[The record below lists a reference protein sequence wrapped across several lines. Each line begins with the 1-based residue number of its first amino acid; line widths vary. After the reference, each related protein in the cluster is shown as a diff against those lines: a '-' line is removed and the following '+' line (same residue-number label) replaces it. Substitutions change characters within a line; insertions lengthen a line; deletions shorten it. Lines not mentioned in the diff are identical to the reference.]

1 MKMKIK
7 TNNVKRNAEA
17 VAKNVKRSIKT
28 KQTDQTAGDEATGMR
43 ATLRGSVGE
52 FKAKLLGYDEGRNEI
67 ELRLNDIDELM
78 RWAREDLKVDGLDS
92 SRVGKAVILTLS
104 EGYNEVGKI
113 EDIDMYRD
121 RVTVKLLPRE
131 DGDQVKEMLSKRVEK
146 QKRYQGSEGERA
158 YATLKVF
165 SSMVKGNPES
175 ITVTKRDVLPLMD
188 LDLVE
193 LSLLS
198 EEAEQIRAELGAG
211 YEVQIQER
219 VPDIEI
225 LMTAVM
231 TGVAI
236 KCIEGADG
244 SVEIGIREAPRFST
258 YVKNV
263 ARNLKRSVRDATNI
277 DLGKTTTISPTFVS
291 IKDDTPRH
299 REFIRL
305 ARELEDISVER
316 RRRNT
321 LQLYTRGRG
330 SRSSK
335 QLQRSIRGED
345 GWLEKEQFLD
355 QISVIS
361 EDGVEFGG
369 LIERESI
376 KYDRDKREISL
387 TMERGGKPGEPMK
400 IVPEIRNS
408 TNGRASIIKL
418 ELG

>member
-1 MKMKIK
+1 MKMKMK

-67 ELRLNDIDELM
+67 VLRFNDID
-78 RWAREDLKVDGLDS
+78 DLKVDGLDS
-92 SRVGKAVILTLS
+92 SPVGKAVILTLS

-113 EDIDMYRD
+113 VDIDGDRGD

-175 ITVTKRDVLPLMD
+175 ITVTKRDVPLMD
-188 LDLVE
+188 LELVE

-219 VPDIEI
+219 VPDIKI

-244 SVEIGIREAPRFST
+244 SVEIRIREAPRFST

-299 REFIRL
+299 RKFDIL
-305 ARELEDISVER
+305 ARELEDNSV
-316 RRRNT
+316 
-321 LQLYTRGRG
+321 QLYTRGRG

-335 QLQRSIRGED
+335 QLQRSIRDEN
-345 GWLEKEQFLD
+345 GWLGKVRFLD

-361 EDGVEFGG
+361 EDGVEFLG
-369 LIERESI
+369 LIERDSI
-376 KYDRDKREISL
+376 KYDREKSEIIL

-418 ELG
+418 ELV